1 MWLDII
7 IIFLLILLNG
17 FFALSEIA
25 IVSARKNKL
34 EAERK
39 KGSKGARRALS
50 LRADPDNFL
59 SSVQV
64 GITLIGIINGAYGG
78 QAFAIYL
85 VPFFEQFS
93 VTAPIADASAMVLV
107 VVIITYLSIVIGE
120 LVPKTMALNNP
131 EKLAIAVAPA
141 IHGVSIVFYPF
152 VKVLSFST
160 NLINSL
166 IGIRPQSEVV
176 SEMEL
181 RAMLKT
187 ASHEGVIDAE
197 ENIIHE
203 QVFYFSDKRAIHLMT
218 HRTDVEWV
226 DIDKGREEIIH
237 DLLQTRHSKILACRR
252 RIDEFVGTITVRDLL
267 LRLYNREPFEIEEL
281 VMEPIIVPNTLR
293 AQKVLEN
300 FKNNHKFVAVV
311 VDEYGSLD
319 GIITIHDIFENLV
332 GDIPE
337 ETDEP
342 TADPLFFQ
350 RDEYSALVSGEA
362 PIEILTRLDEE
373 FIVNFDKID
382 YSTVAGFVFECINKI
397 PFEGDT
403 FEYDNLFFE
412 IVDLDGNRID
422 KVLVTKKNRVQAEKL
437 NNRYKPDKIE
447 TEDSIDNVN

>member
-34 EAERK
+34 ETERK
-39 KGSKGARRALS
+39 KGSKGALRALI
-50 LRADPDNFL
+50 LRSEPDNFL

-78 QAFAIYL
+78 QAFAVYL
-85 VPFFEQFS
+85 VPFFEQFP
-93 VTAPIADASAMVLV
+93 VTAPFADAIALVLV
-107 VVIITYLSIVIGE
+107 VFIITYFSIVIGE

-131 EKLAIAVAPA
+131 EKLAIAAAPA
-141 IHGVSIVFYPF
+141 IHLVSIIFYPF
-152 VKVLSFST
+152 VKLLSLST
-160 NLINSL
+160 NLINRL
-166 IGIRPQSEVV
+166 IGIRPRSEVV

-187 ASHEGVIDAE
+187 ASREGVIDAE

-218 HRTDVEWV
+218 HRTEVEWV
-226 DIDKGREEIIH
+226 DIDKSREEIIQ
-237 DLLQTRHSKILACRR
+237 DLLQTRHSKILACRK
-252 RIDEFVGTITVRDLL
+252 RIDEFIGTITVRDLL
-267 LRLYNREPFEIEEL
+267 LRLYKHEPFEIEDL
-281 VMEPIIVPNTLR
+281 IMEPIIVPSTLR

-332 GDIPE
+332 GAIPE

-342 TADPLFFQ
+342 TADPLYFQ
-350 RDEYSALVSGEA
+350 RDENSALVSGEA
-362 PIEILTRLDEE
+362 PIEILTHLDEE

-382 YSTVAGFVFECINKI
+382 YATVAGFVLACINKI
-397 PFEGDT
+397 PFVGDT
-403 FEYDNLFFE
+403 FEYDNLLFE
-412 IVDLDGNRID
+412 IVDIDGNRID
-422 KVLVTKKNRVQAEKL
+422 KVLVTKKNRVK
-437 NNRYKPDKIE
+437 NR
-447 TEDSIDNVN
+447 S

>member
-34 EAERK
+34 ETERK
-39 KGSKGARRALS
+39 RGSKGAQRALS
-50 LRADPDNFL
+50 LRAEPDNFL

-78 QAFAIYL
+78 QAFAVYL
-85 VPFFEQFS
+85 APFFEQFPA
-93 VTAPIADASAMVLV
+93 TAPFAEAIAMILV
-107 VVIITYLSIVIGE
+107 VFLITYLSIVVGE
-120 LVPKTMALNNP
+120 LVPKTMALNKP

-141 IHGVSIVFYPF
+141 IHLVSIIFYPF
-152 VKVLSFST
+152 VKLLSLST
-160 NLINSL
+160 SLINRL
-166 IGIRPQSEVV
+166 LGIGPRNEVV

-187 ASHEGVIDAE
+187 ASREGVIDAE

-203 QVFYFSDKRAIHLMT
+203 QVFYFSDKKAIHLMT

-226 DIDKGREEIIH
+226 DIDKSREEIIQ
-237 DLLQTRHSKILACRR
+237 DLLQTRHSKILACRKK
-252 RIDEFVGTITVRDLL
+252 IDEFVGTITVRDLL
-267 LRLYNREPFEIEEL
+267 LRLYNHDSFGIEDL
-281 VMEPIIVPNTLR
+281 IMEPIIVPSTLR

-332 GDIPE
+332 GAIPE

-342 TADPLFFQ
+342 TADPIFYQ
-350 RDEYSALVSGEA
+350 RDDHSALVSGEA

-373 FIVNFDKID
+373 FIVDFDKID
-382 YSTVAGFVFECINKI
+382 YATVAGFVFACINKI
-397 PFEGDT
+397 PFVGDT
-403 FEYDNLFFE
+403 FEYDNLLFE
-412 IVDLDGNRID
+412 IVDLDGNKID
-422 KVLVTKKNRVQAEKL
+422 KVLVTRKNRTKRETS
-437 NNRYKPDKIE
+437 NN
-447 TEDSIDNVN
+447 

>member
-1 MWLDII
+1 MWLDIL

-25 IVSARKNKL
+25 IVSARRNKL
-34 EAERK
+34 EGERK
-39 KGSKGARRALS
+39 KGSKGARRALG
-50 LRADPDNFL
+50 LRDEPDNFL

-78 QAFAIYL
+78 RAFAEYL
-85 VPFFEQFS
+85 VPLFQQFP
-93 VTAPIADASAMVLV
+93 VTAPFADAIAMVLV
-107 VVIITYLSIVIGE
+107 VFLITYLSIVVGE

-131 EKLAIAVAPA
+131 EKLAIAAAPA
-141 IHGVSIVFYPF
+141 IHLVSIIFYPF
-152 VKVLSFST
+152 VKLLSHST
-160 NLINSL
+160 SVINRL
-166 IGIRPQSEVV
+166 IGIRPRSEVV

-187 ASHEGVIDAE
+187 ASREGVIDAE

-218 HRTDVEWV
+218 HRTDLEWV
-226 DIDKGREEIIH
+226 DIDKGRDEVIQ
-237 DLLQTRHSKILACRR
+237 DLLKTKHSKILACRKK
-252 RIDEFVGTITVRDLL
+252 IDEFAGTITVRDLL
-267 LRLYNREPFEIEEL
+267 LRLYNQEPFEIEDL
-281 VMEPIIVPNTLR
+281 ILEPIIVPNTLR

-332 GDIPE
+332 GAIPE
-337 ETDEP
+337 ESEEP
-342 TADPLFFQ
+342 SADPLYFQ
-350 RDEYSALVSGEA
+350 RDETSALISGEA

-373 FIVNFDKID
+373 FIVDFDKID
-382 YSTVAGFVFECINKI
+382 YATVAGFVFECVNKI
-397 PFEGDT
+397 PFVGDT
-403 FEYDNLFFE
+403 FEYDNLLFE

-422 KVLVTKKNRVQAEKL
+422 KVLVTRKNRK
-437 NNRYKPDKIE
+437 
-447 TEDSIDNVN
+447 TEDVTED

>member
-1 MWLDII
+1 MWIDLII
-7 IIFLLILLNG
+7 ILILILFNG

-25 IVSARKNKL
+25 IVSTKKDRL

-39 KGSKGARRALS
+39 NGKEGAERALK
-50 LRADPDNFL
+50 LRSDPDNFL

-78 QAFAIYL
+78 QAFAVHL
-85 VPFFEQFS
+85 APFLQQFPAI
-93 VTAPIADASAMVLV
+93 APFAEVISMIIAVFL
-107 VVIITYLSIVIGE
+107 ITYVSIVIGE
-120 LVPKTMALNNP
+120 LVPKTIALNNSG
-131 EKLAIAVAPA
+131 KMAIAVAPTIHA
-141 IHGVSIVFYPF
+141 ISIIFYPF
-152 VKVLSFST
+152 VKLLSVST
-160 NLINSL
+160 GFVNRL
-166 IGIRPQSEVV
+166 IGLKPKEEVV

-226 DIDKGREEIIH
+226 DISKSREEIIE
-237 DLLQTRHSKILACRR
+237 DLLQTKHSKILACRKE
-252 RIDEFVGTITVRDLL
+252 IDDFAGTVSMRDFL
-267 LRLYNREPFEIEEL
+267 LRLNNKRDLFSIEEL
-281 VMEPIIVPNTLR
+281 IMEPIIVPNNLP

-332 GDIPE
+332 GAIPE
-337 ETDEP
+337 ETDDEFP
-342 TADPLFFQ
+342 DPLIFM
-350 RDEYSALVSGEA
+350 RDDHSALVSGEA
-362 PIEILTRLDEE
+362 PIEILSQMDED
-373 FIVNFDKID
+373 FIVNFDRID

-397 PFEGDT
+397 PAVGDR
-403 FEYDNLFFE
+403 FDYDNLHFE
-412 IVDLDGNRID
+412 IVDVDGNKID
-422 KVLVTKKNRVQAEKL
+422 KVIVTKKMK
-437 NNRYKPDKIE
+437 DKDE
-447 TEDSIDNVN
+447 EPMQ